1 MGFRQTHSTI
11 PDDII
16 YHIEAGSKTYVGQ
29 SIDGFTRIQRHCTD
43 SFRCKT
49 TGGDGSEKM
58 YEAMREKGLYQT
70 EISFYVAPNYGLE
83 EDEFI

>member
-16 YHIEAGSKTYVGQ
+16 YHIEAGGRTYVGQ

-43 SFRCKT
+43 SFRCKM

-58 YEAMREKGLYQT
+58 YESMRAEGLYQT
-70 EISFYVAPNYGLE
+70 NITYYVAPDYGLTE
-83 EDEFI
+83 YDYY